1 MHIEQTILERWK
13 SIRRPGDAKAIA
25 QSIGCTVNLVY
36 IAFQKGK
43 CSKRVFDAISN
54 YYLNAQQRLDDMLE
68 RTAHLVTNE

>member
-54 YYLNAQQRLDDMLE
+54 YYLTAQQRLDHMLE